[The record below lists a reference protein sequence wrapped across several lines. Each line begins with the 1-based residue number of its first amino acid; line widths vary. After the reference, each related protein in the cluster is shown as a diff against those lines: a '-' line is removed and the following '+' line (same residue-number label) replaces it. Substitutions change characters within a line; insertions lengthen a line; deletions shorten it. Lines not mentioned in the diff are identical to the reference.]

1 MGKQNIEKVFGMKSF
16 IIIGGGILGAS
27 TAYHLAKEGCAVTLI
42 DRGDKGQATDA
53 AAGIVCPWL
62 SQRRNKIW
70 YRLAKGGAKF
80 YPSLIEELEAYG
92 ETETGYERVGVICLH
107 TDETKLQ
114 KLEERAFQRRED
126 APEMG
131 EIRRLTPEETKM
143 LFPPLSDEF
152 QSVYVSGAAR
162 VNGRALRNSLLNVA
176 QQLGAVF
183 IRGNAKIVHQG
194 TKVTGIEVDGTPYFA
209 DAVIVTAGAWAK
221 ELLLP
226 LGIEFLVAPQRAQII
241 HLERQESDTDR
252 WPVVMPP
259 NNQYLLTFKG
269 GRVVIG
275 ATHEDEV
282 GFDYR
287 VTAGGLHE
295 VLDKALSIAPGLES
309 CTHLET
315 RVGFRPYTPGFLP
328 VFGTLPDFDGIYVA
342 NGLGATGLT
351 AGPYLGSELAKLV
364 LGKPTELDPFDYNVA
379 GAVKKRE

>member
-1 MGKQNIEKVFGMKSF
+1 MRRY

-27 TAYHLAKEGCAVTLI
+27 CAYHLAKEGCNVTLI

-62 SQRRNKIW
+62 SQRRNKTW
-70 YRLAKGGAKF
+70 YRLAKSGAKF
-80 YPSLIEELEAYG
+80 YPALIEELKAYG
-92 ETETGYERVGVICLH
+92 ETETGYERVGVLCLH
-107 TDETKLQ
+107 NDESKLNQ
-114 KLEERAFQRRED
+114 IEDRAYLRRED

-131 EIRRLTPEETKM
+131 EIRRLSPEETKAY
-143 LFPPLSDEF
+143 FPPLADEF
-152 QSVYVSGAAR
+152 QSIYVSGAAR
-162 VNGRALRNSLLNVA
+162 VNGRALRNTLVSAA
-176 QQLGAVF
+176 QKLGATY
-183 IRGNAKIVHQG
+183 IQGNAKLIHDGQHVSG
-194 TKVTGIEVDGTPYFA
+194 ADVDGTKYSA

-226 LGIEFLVAPQRAQII
+226 LGIEFLVAPQRAQIV
-241 HLERQESDTDR
+241 HLERPERDTDN

-259 NNQYLLTFKG
+259 NNQYLLAFKG
-269 GRVVIG
+269 GRVVVG
-275 ATHEDEV
+275 ATHEDDV

-295 VLDKALSIAPGLES
+295 VIGKALTIAPGLS
-309 CTHLET
+309 NCTHLET

-328 VFGTLPDFDGIYVA
+328 VFGALPNYKGIYIA

-364 LGKPTELDPFDYNVA
+364 LGNPTELDPLDYNVA
-379 GAVKKRE
+379 EAIKIAECNVDQ